1 MRILSWLLLLFVPV
15 GLFAQTYPPPQ
26 INRAGG
32 PQFVTPEW
40 AKNVVWYQIFPERF
54 RNGATQND
62 PPRTLPWRWDWYKFA
77 PWETPNET
85 KTFSRAWG
93 ARRFG
98 GDLQGLIEKLPYFHD
113 LGVTALYF
121 NPVFESS
128 SNHGYDTVDY
138 RHISEFFGTKGDYAK
153 VAGRETLDPATW
165 QWTPSDKLFLEFV
178 KKAHAQGL
186 KVIIDGVFN
195 HMGRNSFALQNV
207 LSNGVKSV
215 YADWF
220 DVTNWVPTVK
230 YKSWDGGGSMPNFH
244 KDPAKGY
251 ASASAK
257 KYIFDI
263 TRRWMDPNGDGDPS
277 DGVDGWRL
285 DVAQDVPKPFW
296 VDWRK
301 HVKKINPNA
310 YITGEIWEMASQ
322 YLQGDEWD
330 AVMNYPFVFRATHFF
345 IDQKRKITASEFDRQ
360 LQGLITSYPMQVD
373 LVMQN
378 LYDSHDTDRLV
389 NMIAN
394 PDRDYDRCNHPEQD
408 CPYNGS
414 KPGPDAYRVMKLMA
428 TFQMTFLGAPM
439 IWYGDEA
446 GMFGADDPIDR
457 KPMLWKDL
465 QPYENPQ
472 DAVMEDVWSHY
483 TRVIAI
489 RNTYPALR
497 TGMYRALFT
506 DDANDIF
513 AFTRTLGK
521 DVVAVVINNSARDRS
536 VEVPSPFP
544 PDARVI
550 DLLNAPAELYD
561 ARMSDLGFPQ
571 FNDSATVRA
580 IRVKPNA
587 PGFLVRSGKIQL
599 NLAHKSAAI
608 LVRQ

>member
-1 MRILSWLLLLFVPV
+1 MRKLLCLLILLVPA
-15 GLFAQTYPPPQ
+15 GLSAQMNPPK
-26 INRAGG
+26 INRTGA
-32 PQFVTPEW
+32 PRFATPDW

-54 RNGATQND
+54 RNGTALND

-77 PWETPNET
+77 PGEKPNDA
-85 KTFSRAWG
+85 KTFSRNWG
-93 ARRFG
+93 GRRFG

-138 RHISEFFGTKGDYAK
+138 RHISEFFGSKGDYAK

-186 KVIIDGVFN
+186 EVIIDGVFN
-195 HMGRNSFALQNV
+195 HMGRNSFALQDV

-220 DVTNWVPTVK
+220 EVTDWGPPVK
-230 YKSWDGGGSMPNFH
+230 YKSWDGGGSMPIFR

-251 ASASAK
+251 ASATAK

-296 VDWRK
+296 VDWHT
-301 HVKKINPNA
+301 HVKRINPNA

-345 IDQKRKITASEFDRQ
+345 IDQKRKIAASEFDRQ
-360 LQGLITSYPMQVD
+360 LRELLASYPMQVD
-373 LVMQN
+373 LVMQD

-394 PDRDYDRCNHPEQD
+394 PDRDYDRCNRPDED
-408 CPYNGS
+408 CPYNGN

-439 IWYGDEA
+439 IYYGDEA
-446 GMFGADDPIDR
+446 GMFGADDPTDR

-472 DAVMEDVWSHY
+472 DSVMDDVWNHY
-483 TRVIAI
+483 ARLIAI
-489 RNTYPALR
+489 RNTYSMLR
-497 TGMYRALFT
+497 TGLYRALFT

-521 DVVAVVINNSARDRS
+521 DVVAVVINNSAKDQS
-536 VEVPSPFP
+536 VTVPIPFP
-544 PDARVI
+544 NNTRVV
-550 DLLNAPAELYD
+550 DVLNAPAELRD
-561 ARMSDLGFPQ
+561 APMSDAGFPQ
-571 FNDSATVRA
+571 FSTGATVRV
-580 IRVKPNA
+580 IRVSPSA
-587 PGFLVRSGKIQL
+587 TALIVRDGKLLL

>member
-1 MRILSWLLLLFVPV
+1 MKALCSLLVAFFLPV
-15 GLFAQTYPPPQ
+15 GLLAQMYPAQP
-26 INRAGG
+26 NRASVPG
-32 PQFVTPEW
+32 FATPDW

-54 RNGATQND
+54 RNGTPLND

-77 PWETPNET
+77 AWETPNEARN
-85 KTFSRAWG
+85 FSRAWG
-93 ARRFG
+93 GRRFG
-98 GDLQGLIEKLPYFHD
+98 GDLQGLIEKLPYFHQ
-113 LGVTALYF
+113 LGVTALYL
-121 NPVFESS
+121 NPAFESS

-138 RHISEFFGTKGDYAK
+138 RHISEFFGMKGDYPK
-153 VAGRETLDPATW
+153 LAGKETLDPATW
-165 QWTPSDKLFLEFV
+165 QWTVSDKLFLDFI

-195 HMGRNSFALQNV
+195 HMGRNSFALQDV

-220 DVTNWVPTVK
+220 EVSDWGPPVK
-230 YKSWDGGGSMPNFH
+230 YKSWDGGGSMPIFR
-244 KDPAKGY
+244 KDSAKGY
-251 ASASAK
+251 ASATAK

-301 HVKKINPNA
+301 HVKRINPNA
-310 YITGEIWEMASQ
+310 YITGEIWDMASQ

-345 IDQKRKITASEFDRQ
+345 IDQKRKITASEFERQ
-360 LQGLITSYPMQVD
+360 LRELLASYPMSVD

-394 PDRDYDRCNHPEQD
+394 PDRDYDRCNKPHED
-408 CPYNGS
+408 CPYDGS
-414 KPGPDAYRVMKLMA
+414 KPKADAYRVMKLMA

-439 IWYGDEA
+439 IYYGDEA
-446 GMFGADDPIDR
+446 GMFGADDPTDR

-465 QPYENPQ
+465 QPYDNPQ
-472 DAVMEDVWSHY
+472 DAVMDDVWSHY
-483 TRVIAI
+483 ARVVAI
-489 RNTYPALR
+489 RNSYPALR
-497 TGMYRALFT
+497 TGLYRAVLT

-513 AFTRTLGK
+513 AFIRMLGK
-521 DVVAVVINNSARDRS
+521 DVVAVVINNSAKDRL
-536 VEVPSPFP
+536 VEVTSPFP
-544 PDARVI
+544 GDARVV
-550 DLLNAPAELYD
+550 DLITAPADFYD
-561 ARMSDLGFPQ
+561 AAMVPLGFPQ
-571 FNDSATVRA
+571 FVANATVRA
-580 IRVKPNA
+580 IRARPNA
-587 PGFLVRSGKIQL
+587 SVLPVRNGKIQL

-608 LVRQ
+608 LVPQ